1 MDKTDLKQAVSHIVM
16 SDDMAQRIRSN
27 LRQTNAGK
35 RTASKWYRR
44 TPVVAVVLAICVL
57 TVSAAATCTYLFH
70 NPTILKDHDALNA
83 VIEENNN
90 TATGRPEAVVYQA
103 PNSRS
108 TFSLERVIDDYTF
121 KSRGWTSEDTMY
133 GSIRSDD
140 AWSFMEVTDAEGP
153 LRARSIFSEAGAV
166 KEEFTAEDPALLQER
181 MRGDL
186 SIDFSGLNTAFAYIP
201 DANLLYTITDRN
213 GTDAGLYCDALY
225 AGPTEGSYFTIEYTY
240 EPDADNQAY
249 GAPYITESDY
259 DEAYAYTNA
268 HSVEF
273 VITTYGDCSWAECTT
288 AHGTFCLY
296 GGYLST
302 ETMET
307 ILDYIGMGNPS

>member
-27 LRQTNAGK
+27 LRQADAGK

-44 TPVVAVVLAICVL
+44 TPVLAVVLAICVL

-83 VIEENNN
+83 VIEEKE
-90 TATGRPEAVVYQA
+90 TAATGQREPVMYQT

-108 TFSLERVIDDYTF
+108 TFPLEQMVNDYTF
-121 KSRGWTSEDTMY
+121 KSRGWTSEDTMN

-140 AWSFMEVTDAEGP
+140 DWISMEVTDAEGP
-153 LRARSIFSEAGAV
+153 LRARSVYSEAGAV
-166 KEEFTAEDPALLQER
+166 KEEFTAENPALLQDR

-186 SIDFSGLNTAFAYIP
+186 SFDFSGLNTAFAYIP
-201 DANLLYTITDRN
+201 DANLLYTITDRD
-213 GTDAGLYCDALY
+213 GTYAGMYCDALY
-225 AGPTEGSYFTIEYTY
+225 AGPTEGSYFTMEYTY
-240 EPDADNQAY
+240 EPNADNQAY

-259 DEAYAYTNA
+259 DEAYAYTNV
-268 HSVEF
+268 HGVEF
-273 VITTYGDCSWAECTT
+273 VITKYGDCSWAECST
-288 AHGTFCLY
+288 AHSTFCLY

-302 ETMET
+302 EMMET
-307 ILDYIGMGNPS
+307 ILDYIAMGDLS